1 MPVQQVFV
9 IILLCQGGDYESKRQ
24 TRYCF
29 QEGCRWSWLVILLWV
44 LIEMIIFTLT
54 LNTRQ
59 LRKMFSLSYCHLQD
73 WSTYYL
79 FLFSDFIRPSRQID
93 IQSGLEF
100 QYILRSRKHS
110 CPCPICFTLGD
121 MSLVTVTDWSL
132 SGPGSRPH
140 LYPASQHFVS
150 FMIRTE

>member
-1 MPVQQVFV
+1 M
-9 IILLCQGGDYESKRQ
+9 K
-24 TRYCF
+24 
-29 QEGCRWSWLVILLWV
+29 
-44 LIEMIIFTLT
+44 LIGNSTLSFDKNDDLYSNSEYKT
-54 LNTRQ
+54 ITKNV
-59 LRKMFSLSYCHLQD
+59 LSYCHLQD
-73 WSTYYL
+73 CSTYYL

-100 QYILRSRKHS
+100 QYILRSRKHL
-110 CPCPICFTLGD
+110 CACPICFTLGD

-150 FMIRTE
+150 FMIRTELMEWKSS